1 MGKVIV
7 SSFISLD
14 GYTAAPNGE
23 LVPPPPTPDL
33 FRWFIRPNMERG
45 GIFIY
50 GRVTYEMM
58 VGYWTSPAADPK
70 QAAELAVARKV
81 VFSRTLAEANWGNV
95 TIARGDDL
103 AADVAAMK
111 RETDRDLTILGSA
124 NLVNAFVR
132 AGLVE
137 EWHILVNPIVLGA
150 GVPLF
155 QGGYQRFGLRLESAR
170 PFDSGSV
177 LLIYT
182 RA

>member
-1 MGKVIV
+1 VGKLIV
-7 SSFISLD
+7 SVFVSLD
-14 GYTAAPNGE
+14 GYTEAPNRE
-23 LVPPPPTPDL
+23 LVPPPPSPDV

-58 VGYWTSPAADPK
+58 VGYWTSSAADPK

-81 VFSRTLAEANWGNV
+81 VFSKTLQKATWGNV

-111 RETDRDLTILGSA
+111 RETDKDLTILGSA
-124 NLVNAFVR
+124 GLTNAFMR

-137 EWHILVNPIVLGA
+137 EWHILVTPIVLGA
-150 GVPLF
+150 GTPLF
-155 QGGYQRFGLRLESAR
+155 QGSYERFRLKLESAR
-170 PFDSGSV
+170 PFDSGAV
-177 LLIYT
+177 LLKYV

>member
-1 MGKVIV
+1 MGKVVV

-14 GYTAAPNGE
+14 GYTEAPNRE
-23 LVPPPPTPDL
+23 LVPPQPSPDL

-58 VGYWTSPAADPK
+58 VGYWTSSAADQK

-81 VFSRTLAEANWGNV
+81 VFSRTLQKAEWGNV

-103 AADVAAMK
+103 AADVAAMR
-111 RETDRDLTILGSA
+111 RETDKDLTILGSA
-124 NLVNAFVR
+124 SLANAFMR

-137 EWHILVNPIVLGA
+137 EWHLLITPIVLGT
-150 GVPLF
+150 GTRLF
-155 QGGYQRFGLRLESAR
+155 QGGHERFGLKLESAR
-170 PFDSGSV
+170 PFDSGAV
-177 LLIYT
+177 LLTYRT
-182 RA
+182 A